1 MIYLF
6 DKSFEGLL
14 SAVFDRFEYRHDVSR
29 LLPEDQAQQA
39 LFEAPHIVHS
49 DAVKAGRVWKGI
61 KKKADSDWQ
70 RMIYCAYLS
79 ESPEVHHTI
88 FMVLVQL
95 FAGQVSLQNYG
106 AADVLLL
113 SQTARKVEREKH
125 RMKAFIRFE
134 KSEDGMFFARIKPDF
149 NVLPL
154 IISFFKSRYADQ
166 PWMIYDLKR
175 KYGVLYDT
183 EQVHQI
189 SRLPEDISGNTLPDK
204 PLQMDESETLYA
216 TLWRD
221 YFKSTNI
228 EARKNPKLHRQHVPK
243 RYWHLLTEKKII
255 WE

>member
-14 SAVFDRFEYRHDVSR
+14 SAVFDRFEYRHEVSR

-39 LFEAPHIVHS
+39 LFEQHHTVHTS
-49 DAVKAGRVWKGI
+49 TEKAERVWKGI
-61 KKKADSDWQ
+61 RKKAEASWQ
-70 RMIYCAYLS
+70 RIIHCAFLS
-79 ESPEVHHTI
+79 ELPEVHHTL

-95 FAGQVSLQNYG
+95 FTGEINLQNYG
-106 AADVLLL
+106 AEGVLLL
-113 SQTARKVEREKH
+113 SQTAKKVEREKH

-134 KSEDGMFFARIKPDF
+134 KSEDGMFFAQIKPDF

-154 IISFFKSRYADQ
+154 IISFFKARYADQ
-166 PWMIYDLKR
+166 PWIIYDLKR

-183 EQVHQI
+183 EEAHHI
-189 SRLPEDISGNTLPDK
+189 CRLPDDVAGGSLPEK
-204 PLQMDESETLYA
+204 PIQMEESEALYA

-255 WE
+255 FD